1 MLSERFTDELEP
13 RFHDDWTKFQLLIT
27 TVKIPFSPTSYP
39 ISSLHSFGFGDHVR
53 ASHSLIHW
61 LFNNIELVHLQVT
74 GHLGCKRRRARVPA
88 GEPSLASRRET
99 LRTRPYFVGDGRYAR
114 LPTRD
119 DKRKCY
125 SDHPAHWDSNSGTSA
140 GLAGLHSPVP
150 VAELYSSLDPL
161 SNVDQDLSI
170 PPPPYELI
178 DPTSPITYHNANTNT
193 QVISSHHHHRA
204 PRGPRPLLNNRAT
217 SAFST
222 ATTTA
227 ALFGSQHPPGSARTQ
242 PKSQSQTGGYHI
254 QPVIKTRN
262 KLAKYRPPPPNLIH
276 RDKVNQVYQSP
287 VYHPFSSTP
296 NAPTSPTRPPLSNA
310 SFRSTSAPFLTKIH
324 NDVVCLLHSK
334 GPKAECQDEWSST
347 IEPIKPGP
355 PPMITTRNDHHRA
368 PAVLAG
374 EEPSRTG
381 LPKANQVQ
389 SAPPGRSAGRSAVL
403 LASPASAPPSRAG
416 QSARFICPECRCKPL
431 PPSIN
436 RSLIRTPLCQSTR
449 NINQTTYFT

>member
-1 MLSERFTDELEP
+1 MLQRPS
-13 RFHDDWTKFQLLIT
+13 
-27 TVKIPFSPTSYP
+27 
-39 ISSLHSFGFGDHVR
+39 SSLGF
-53 ASHSLIHW
+53 
-61 LFNNIELVHLQVT
+61 
-74 GHLGCKRRRARVPA
+74 
-88 GEPSLASRRET
+88 
-99 LRTRPYFVGDGRYAR
+99 
-114 LPTRD
+114 
-119 DKRKCY
+119 
-125 SDHPAHWDSNSGTSA
+125 NSGTSA

-193 QVISSHHHHRA
+193 QSAPASSTNTNVVLAGAQRVISSHHHHRA

-310 SFRSTSAPFLTKIH
+310 SRAQKLSAKTNGPPRS
-324 NDVVCLLHSK
+324 NR
-334 GPKAECQDEWSST
+334 
-347 IEPIKPGP
+347 IKPGP

-389 SAPPGRSAGRSAVL
+389 SAPSGRSAGRSAVL

-416 QSARFICPECRCKPL
+416 QSARFICPECRCKSFDQQLINLHIQTIHAPHLKINTFTNHDIYNHNMNYHFQNDQPSPPLLPRHKPLPSPHKPFLPSSHRPL